1 MPKYYVDEKRQVY
14 LVNDNYHELL
24 DSKAAMAVLSGLLSS
39 NILCAELNGQYISS
53 LFNNNTVTFDS
64 NAFNSMGD
72 EKDSYLEQIKSKII
86 NILRE
91 KMRTD
96 ANFKKYVARLP
107 KGFTPTINR
116 RKEIGTLILSGAL
129 TTSAILYAI
138 LPNMKEANKTE
149 ELFTP
154 EIPIEDRVLEKPIII
169 PNVIVEEPSLEISND
184 TPNMT
189 TEDSKELTPSE
200 SDIVPENDT
209 TVYASA
215 SYCIATSGDY
225 TDLDKA
231 ITDCAPFI
239 EPYIE
244 RYNLPRELTYCLL
257 CQEDG
262 TLDPGIR
269 ANKGIGPM
277 QIQKG
282 EMNGEYFNVPVYE
295 NGILTGEYD
304 EFYSV
309 DYEEERQQYEEKGY
323 KVLVTTNLED
333 NFQIGCAYF
342 HRCIDRYKNIF
353 IALDAYN
360 KGLYAFSNIFKF
372 DYVIPEQERGYY
384 EETLN
389 DFSWVNFIAD
399 HYKIKEN
406 DPGCVYGDP
415 NYIWNV
421 LRYMTYDEL
430 GNTSINYDCKGEP
443 ISVVLTNNNL
453 VDKSLDN
460 NYNIGSTRG

>member
-39 NILCAELNGQYISS
+39 NILGAELNGQYISS

-86 NILRE
+86 NVLRE

-129 TTSAILYAI
+129 AISAILYAI

-154 EIPIEDRVLEKPIII
+154 EIPIEDSVLEKPSII

-189 TEDSKELTPSE
+189 TEDSKELIPSE
-200 SDIVPENDT
+200 SEALPENDLN
-209 TVYASA
+209 VNAVA
-215 SYCIATSGDY
+215 SYCVATKGDY
-225 TDLDKA
+225 EKLERV
-231 ITDCAPFI
+231 IEDCAPFI
-239 EPYIE
+239 EPFIK
-244 RYNLPRELTYCLL
+244 RYNLPRELTYSLL

-262 TLDPGIR
+262 NLDAGVR
-269 ANKGIGPM
+269 ANGGIGPM

-282 EMNGEYFNVPVYE
+282 EINGEYFNVPVYE
-295 NGILTGEYD
+295 NGTLTGEYD
-304 EFYSV
+304 EFYVV
-309 DYEEERQQYEEKGY
+309 DYEEERKKYEEEGY
-323 KVLVTTNLED
+323 KVLVSTNLED

-342 HRCIDRYKNIF
+342 RRCINRYKNIF

-360 KGLYAFSNIFKF
+360 KGLYAFSNVFND
-372 DYVIPEQERGYY
+372 DYITPEQEKDYY
-384 EETLN
+384 QENLN
-389 DFSWVNFIAD
+389 DFSWVNFISD
-399 HYKIKEN
+399 YYKVRKN
-406 DPGCVYGDP
+406 NPDYVYGDP

-421 LRYMTYDEL
+421 LRYMIYDEL
-430 GNTSINYDCKGEP
+430 GTTLISYDCEGEALN
-443 ISVVLTNNNL
+443 VALTNNNL
-453 VDKSLDN
+453 VDKNLDN
-460 NYNIGSTRG
+460 DYNIGPTRG